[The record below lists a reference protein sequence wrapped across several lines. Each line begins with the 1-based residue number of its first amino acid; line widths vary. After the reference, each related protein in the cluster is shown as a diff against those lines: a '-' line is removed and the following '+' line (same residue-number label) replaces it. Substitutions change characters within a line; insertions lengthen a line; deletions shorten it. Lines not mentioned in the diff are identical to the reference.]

1 MNNELLYSSK
11 QVDVKVSVY
20 DRADELYF
28 RDEKLAAQILIANR
42 NKRLK
47 IRDYNNSFN
56 KEKDY
61 RGLL

>member
-1 MNNELLYSSK
+1 MEKIYSSK
-11 QVDVKVSVY
+11 QVDVEVSVY